1 MSIVAFLVAVSYVLL
16 GYVVGMCF
24 GLRNQKRAKGDAPAG
39 PAQPDPNATPMTAEQ
54 AGDFLERIQKL
65 ATEVHED
72 VGRHTTRVE
81 EISGGLTTQP
91 SDESSAVLAAATKL
105 LEANKQLQQDLAS
118 TKEELHAQ
126 RRELETF
133 MHECRIDGLTGIANR
148 RSFDQELSKRFQQ
161 WRSHGTPLSL
171 VLIDVDHFKEFNDR
185 HGHHAGDAVLSEV
198 AEVLSENVRQMDLVA
213 RYGGEEFAAILPG
226 TGLDEARRVAERM
239 RGAIEQRAFRY
250 GDTDLHVTVSA
261 GAAEAALTNDREVLI
276 KRADAALYAAKDA
289 GRNSCFA
296 HAGDAC
302 VPIDKQDRP
311 QRRKSDQRQRVAPF
325 QDGSFPE
332 PGMFR
337 DVECEDLNP
346 AGLTYLV
353 AEHPDYSMILL
364 DLSAGK
370 ARSFVTASVQHC
382 HNIGTDTQPLYRV
395 ACRFTAPVSC
405 LSAEAG

>member
-1 MSIVAFLVAVSYVLL
+1 VVRGYLL
-16 GYVVGMCF
+16 GRYF
-24 GLRNQKRAKGDAPAG
+24 GQRSQKKSKADAPAG

-54 AGDFLERIQKL
+54 AGEFLERIQKL

-91 SDESSAVLAAATKL
+91 ADESSAVLVAATKL
-105 LEANKQLQQDLAS
+105 LEANRQLQQDLAT
-118 TKEELHAQ
+118 TKEELQAQ

-133 MHECRIDGLTGIANR
+133 MHECRIDGLTGIPNR
-148 RSFDQELSKRFQQ
+148 RTFDQELSKRFQQ

-171 VLIDVDHFKEFNDR
+171 VLIDVDHFKQFNDL

-198 AEVLSENVRQMDLVA
+198 ADVLSQNVRQMDVVA

-226 TGLDEARRVAERM
+226 TGIEEARRVAERM
-239 RGAIEQRAFRY
+239 RGAIEQSAFHY
-250 GDTDLHVTVSA
+250 DDTELHVTVSA
-261 GAAEAALTNDREVLI
+261 GVAEAALTNDRDVLI

-289 GRNSCFA
+289 GRNTCFA
-296 HAGDAC
+296 HEGEEC
-302 VPIDKQDRP
+302 LPIEKQDLP
-311 QRRKSDQRQRVAPF
+311 QRRKSDQRQRIAPF

-337 DVECEDLNP
+337 DVECEELNA

-353 AEHPDYSMILL
+353 NERPDYTMILL
-364 DLSAGK
+364 DLAAGK
-370 ARSFVTASVQHC
+370 SRSFVTASVRHC
-382 HNIGTDTQPLYRV
+382 HNIGTEDSRVYRV
-395 ACRFTAPVSC
+395 TCRFTAPVST
-405 LSAEAG
+405 LTGEAG